1 MKKEEIKYVN
11 YQLLALVITLI
22 TSFIA
27 IIITYNQKL
36 DLQGKKKILSSSNT
50 LSLTYFN
57 RITLF
62 LIGLLFLYVN
72 YQLYKIAKIQNKNLK
87 TFKLQILASTL
98 VVASEII
105 AFYVVTQS
113 NNDESLANVENPNI

>member
-11 YQLLALVITLI
+11 YQILALVITLI

-27 IIITYNQKL
+27 IIITYNRKL
-36 DLQGKKKILSSSNT
+36 SLEGKEKFLSAPT
-50 LSLTYFN
+50 ALRLTYFN

-62 LIGLLFLYVN
+62 LIGLLFLYIN
-72 YQLYKIAKIQNKNLK
+72 YQLYKIAKIKNQDLK
-87 TFKLQILASTL
+87 NFKLQILASIL

-105 AFYVVTQS
+105 AFYVVTHS
-113 NNDESLANVENPNI
+113 EDDSITNVENPNI

>member
-11 YQLLALVITLI
+11 YQILALVITLI

-27 IIITYNQKL
+27 IIITYNRKL
-36 DLQGKKKILSSSNT
+36 SLEGKEKFLSAPT
-50 LSLTYFN
+50 ALRLTYFN

-62 LIGLLFLYVN
+62 LIGLLFLYIN
-72 YQLYKIAKIQNKNLK
+72 YELYKIAKIKNQDLK
-87 TFKLQILASTL
+87 NFKLQILASIL

-105 AFYVVTQS
+105 AFYVVTHS
-113 NNDESLANVENPNI
+113 EDDSITNVENPNI

>member
-11 YQLLALVITLI
+11 YQILALVITLI

-27 IIITYNQKL
+27 IIITYNRKL
-36 DLQGKKKILSSSNT
+36 SLEGKEKFLSAPT
-50 LSLTYFN
+50 ALRLTYFN

-62 LIGLLFLYVN
+62 LIGLLFLYIN
-72 YQLYKIAKIQNKNLK
+72 YELYKIAKIKNQDLK
-87 TFKLQILASTL
+87 NFKLQILASIL

-105 AFYVVTQS
+105 AFYVLTHS
-113 NNDESLANVENPNI
+113 EDDSITNVENPNI

>member
-11 YQLLALVITLI
+11 YQIIALVITLI

-27 IIITYNQKL
+27 IIITYNRKL
-36 DLQGKKKILSSSNT
+36 SLEGKEKFLSAPT
-50 LSLTYFN
+50 ALRLTYFN

-62 LIGLLFLYVN
+62 LIGLLFLYIN
-72 YQLYKIAKIQNKNLK
+72 YQLYKIAKIKNQDLK
-87 TFKLQILASTL
+87 NFKLQILASIL

-105 AFYVVTQS
+105 AFYVVTHS
-113 NNDESLANVENPNI
+113 EDDSITNVENPNI